1 MILIDSLIILLCI
14 AFSAFFSG
22 VEIAFVSA
30 NPFFLAIEERKK
42 GFYGR
47 VVKLISKKPSQFIT
61 TMLVGNNIALVLYGI
76 FMGEKILS
84 LFYPNLITK
93 DITPN
98 VLLIQTLISAGII
111 LIFAEFI
118 PKLFSQVYAE
128 YFLKFLII
136 PGIFFYWLLFPIT
149 FITQKF
155 SDFILFKLFKTKDDQ
170 VQENFSKL
178 ELGSYI
184 EQQLE
189 SHDREK
195 IDSEIEIFRNAL
207 EFSTTSAREVLIPR
221 TELIAV
227 DSHENLDSLRKMFIS
242 SGKSKILVYQSDIDS
257 VIGYIHAFDMFKDIE
272 NIKDNIR
279 EIDYVP
285 ETMPI
290 NHILKILNQNHRSIA
305 VVLDEYGLTEGIVT
319 LEDIV
324 EELFGEIQDEHD
336 QEEKDAHKKIT
347 DNKYEFDARLE
358 VDFINQEYRLELP
371 ESDQYETLGG
381 LIFNHHG
388 DIPQKNQVINFF
400 GYQCTI
406 LDVSDKRIK
415 RIRLEVGTKS

>member
-1 MILIDSLIILLCI
+1 MILIDYLIIILCL

-42 GFYGR
+42 GLHGK
-47 VVKLISKKPSQFIT
+47 VVELISKNPSQFIT

-76 FMGEKILS
+76 FMGEKILFL
-84 LFYPNLITK
+84 LFPEMITK

-98 VLLIQTLISAGII
+98 VLLIQTLISTGII
-111 LIFAEFI
+111 LIVAEFL
-118 PKLFSQVYAE
+118 PKLFGQVYAE
-128 YFLKFLII
+128 FILKLLVL
-136 PGIFFYWLLFPIT
+136 PAIFFYWLFIPIT
-149 FITQKF
+149 FLTQKF
-155 SDFILFKLFKTKDDQ
+155 SDFVLVRLLKSKDDQ
-170 VQENFSKL
+170 VQLNFSKL

-195 IDSEIEIFRNAL
+195 VDSEIEIFRNAL

-227 DSHENLDSLRKMFIS
+227 DSDENIDTLREMFTK
-242 SGKSKILVYQSDIDS
+242 SGKSKILVYENDIDKI
-257 VIGYIHAFDMFKDIE
+257 VGYIHVFDMFKNLE
-272 NIKDNIR
+272 NIKNNMRD
-279 EIDYVP
+279 IDHVP

-290 NHILKILNQNHRSIA
+290 NQILKMLNRSHRSIA
-305 VVLDEYGLTEGIVT
+305 VVIDEYGVTKGIIT
-319 LEDIV
+319 LEDII
-324 EELFGEIQDEHD
+324 EELFGEIEDEHD
-336 QEEKDAHKKIT
+336 QEEKDSHRKISE
-347 DNKYEFDARLE
+347 NHYEFDARLE
-358 VDFINQEYRLELP
+358 VDFINKEYRLKLP

-388 DIPQKNQVINFF
+388 DIPQKNEEIDIDD
-400 GYQCTI
+400 YKCII
-406 LDVSDKRIK
+406 LDVSDKKIK
-415 RIRLEVGTKS
+415 RIKLLVTSIF